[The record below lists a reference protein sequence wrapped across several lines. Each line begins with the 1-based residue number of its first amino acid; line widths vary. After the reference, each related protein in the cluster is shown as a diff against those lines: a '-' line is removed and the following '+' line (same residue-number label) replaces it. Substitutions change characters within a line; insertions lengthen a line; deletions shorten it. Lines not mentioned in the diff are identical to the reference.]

1 MYNMNEGGV
10 FMKYHHI
17 FNAVSDKI
25 SEVLHI
31 QDEETKE
38 VYINIIK
45 QLSPG
50 NDYTFVEIM
59 KEYIA
64 EYQQK
69 SFQFYQYK
77 ANNGFVVNRS
87 QYGLEVVEVNKDTRF
102 VVGDMITHLSN
113 DAVEV
118 LSERYRKL
126 LFHDAIERQEWSN
139 LILKQVDAT
148 VKRSS
153 ESYEFELKR
162 FEIADPIVHKTESYQ
177 HVLIYAPEQLHEI
190 KSEISTELPIIL
202 DVRYTEG
209 TASVFDIKPEVIL
222 MSRPTKGSIE
232 QYIVEADALK
242 VGEASFGALSKYE
255 SIQLGQYTF
264 EYGVTGERTAYPDVE
279 IINHASDDQIM
290 EFAKRHVM
298 NHL

>member
-1 MYNMNEGGV
+1 MNEGGV

-17 FNAVSDKI
+17 FNAVSEKI

-31 QDEETKE
+31 HDEETKE

-77 ANNGFVVNRS
+77 TNNGFIVNRS
-87 QYGLEVVEVNKDTRF
+87 ENGLEVVEVNNDTRF
-102 VVGDMITHLSN
+102 VVGDLITHLSN
-113 DAVEV
+113 DDVDV

-153 ESYEFELKR
+153 ESYEYDLKR
-162 FEIADPIVHKTESYQ
+162 FEIADPIVHKTENYL

-209 TASVFDIKPEVIL
+209 TATVIDIYPQVIL
-222 MSRPTKGSIE
+222 MSRHTKGSIE

-242 VGEASFGALSKYE
+242 VGEASFCALSEYE

-290 EFAKRHVM
+290 EFAKRYVM